1 MVLALEPTLVRGQK
15 HPAERRGLW
24 LMVASAAWF
33 ALMAG
38 IAKRWLADT
47 PIQAVVLSRGLLMSL
62 TFIAL
67 ARQRG
72 VSLIGRQHRLLF
84 TRGALGYVALSCYF
98 WSVQHL
104 PLGDAVLLQYT
115 HPLFVGLLAPWLL
128 RERTGARHWWIVLVA
143 FLGVALVV
151 GPTGELRGVTFIA
164 LSGALCSGLAYITIR
179 HLAATEHPLT
189 IMVWFPLLTIP
200 GGLFGALLA
209 GEASVPRDLGEV
221 AAHFGVAAAGM
232 MGQMTLTRGLARVDA
247 ARGTAATMTGP
258 AFGVLFG
265 LVLFGTVPTPT
276 SFAGMVVVTGCAV
289 ALASERRARASAR
302 GRDSASA

>member
-1 MVLALEPTLVRGQK
+1 MVLALEPSLLPVARR
-15 HPAERRGLW
+15 PSERHGLL

-33 ALMAG
+33 ALMAA
-38 IAKRWLADT
+38 IAKRWLSDT
-47 PIQAVVLSRGLLMSL
+47 PTQAVVFSRGVLMSL
-62 TFIAL
+62 TFITL

-72 VSLIGRQHRLLF
+72 VSLLGRQRRLLF

-115 HPLFVGLLAPWLL
+115 HPIFVGLLAPWLL
-128 RERTGARHWWIVLVA
+128 RERTSARHWWIVLVA

-200 GGLFGALLA
+200 GGLIGALVA
-209 GEASVPRDLGEV
+209 GDASLPRDLGEV
-221 AAHFGVAAAGM
+221 AAHLAVAAAGM
-232 MGQMTLTRGLARVDA
+232 AGQVTLTWGLARVDA

-258 AFGVLFG
+258 VFGVLLG
-265 LVLFGTVPTPT
+265 LALFGTVPTST
-276 SFAGMVVVTGCAV
+276 SLVGMVVVTGCAV
-289 ALASERRARASAR
+289 ALARERV
-302 GRDSASA
+302 GRSR